1 MVSIE
6 KATISRDL
14 TEFGVVRG
22 EDNDEHWESN
32 DFKRFDWI

>member
-1 MVSIE
+1 MKIMVSIE

-22 EDNDEHWESN
+22 EDNDEH
-32 DFKRFDWI
+32 